1 MDAPSPGPSHEL
13 VGSIRD
19 QIERYGLSSVFTIRY
34 EADADKVA
42 LVRSNADGTERAI
55 RYPADQ
61 SCVALIADFLRIESR
76 LVSVRNGN
84 A

>member
-1 MDAPSPGPSHEL
+1 MEAPIPGSSTEL
-13 VGSIRD
+13 VGSIRE
-19 QIERYGLSSVFTIRY
+19 QIETYGLSSVFTIRY
-34 EADADKVA
+34 EADGDRVA
-42 LVRSNADGTERAI
+42 LVRVGADGTERAI

-76 LVSVRNGN
+76 LVSVRRGT